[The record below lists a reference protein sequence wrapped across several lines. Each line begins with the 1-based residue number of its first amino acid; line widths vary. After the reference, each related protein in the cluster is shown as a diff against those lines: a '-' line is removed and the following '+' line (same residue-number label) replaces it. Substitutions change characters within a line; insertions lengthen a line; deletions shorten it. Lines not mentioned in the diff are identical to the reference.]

1 MKTITYATTPS
12 LSPIINGELWEISKD
27 WHVTVRGN
35 KETLPRGFITDGA
48 SIPRIL
54 WRVCGHP
61 MTTKRIIPA
70 IVHDA
75 IYDGTI
81 FSYTRK
87 EADEI
92 FRDGIIE
99 AGWPKWKAHIEYAAL
114 RLFGFSHWR
123 LKTSTPAQAATAKVL
138 ASLLAGLLLL
148 AGCSAP
154 KAKSADVRGMYANAA
169 TETLAIG
176 SARITILPESIESFV
191 ARYSEDTAWLSPSTK
206 THELEIFMTGTNA
219 TQSASAVIKSICET
233 FAGVK
238 GSAAAAPSAAPSS
251 APESPDSPTPTPTSN

>member
-12 LSPIINGELWEISKD
+12 LSPVIDGELWELSKD
-27 WHVTVRGN
+27 WHVTVRGS
-35 KETLPRGFITDGA
+35 KETLPKGFLTDGA

-75 IYDGTI
+75 IYAGVI
-81 FSYTRK
+81 LGFTRK

-114 RLFGFSHWR
+114 RLFGSPHWR
-123 LKTSTPAQAATAKVL
+123 AATKAATVL
-138 ASLLAGLLLL
+138 TAMLCL
-148 AGCSAP
+148 AGCMRSIDII
-154 KAKSADVRGMYANAA
+154 KNETGWEVHYSNIGLKTDV
-169 TETLAIG
+169 
-176 SARITILPESIESFV
+176 SSIE
-191 ARYSEDTAWLSPSTK
+191 AEKTA
-206 THELEIFMTGTNA
+206 EG
-219 TQSASAVIKSICET
+219 VIKVKVKGLATDVSAENKQVVAAAGTAVGNVAEKIIE
-233 FAGVK
+233 GVK
-238 GSAAAAPSAAPSS
+238 
-251 APESPDSPTPTPTSN
+251 